1 MMPLE
6 QAQTAILQAIR
17 PVSGAETVALAQAH
31 GRYCAEDLQ
40 AHVDHPGFD
49 NSSMDGYAV
58 NVGDARAHDWVLP
71 VVGVSS
77 CGDAPQTLAPGTAMR
92 IYTGAPMPHGANA
105 VAIQEDV
112 QLQDGRA
119 RIPRTLEAGENLR
132 CRGEDFRAGEV
143 LYGAGRKLRATDI
156 ALLATAGAER
166 LRVYRRPR
174 VLVASTGNELV
185 IPGHALAPGQ
195 IYESNG
201 LTLAVHLRAA
211 GAEVTD
217 AGIVRDDVEA
227 LRALL
232 ARGKDYDFVITTG
245 GASVGE
251 RDLVKQVF
259 AEFGTLQLW
268 KVRIKPGKPLAF
280 GHIGER
286 THFFALPGNPVSTLV
301 TYKLFI
307 EPALAVWHHGE
318 PQQWLLAATAVN
330 SFRRQPGRTEFL
342 RARLHAE
349 QGRLKAEALH
359 GQGSHMV
366 GPLRDTNGFIRV
378 EAESAGFAAGEL
390 VNVLPLGSW

>member
-6 QAQTAILQAIR
+6 EAQAAVLQAIR
-17 PVSGAETVALAQAH
+17 RVRETEVVELAQAR
-31 GRYCAEDLQ
+31 GRYCAEPLL
-40 AHVDHPGFD
+40 ARVDHPAFD

-58 NVGDARAHDWVLP
+58 NAADARAAGFELP
-71 VVGVSS
+71 VTGLSS
-77 CGDAPQTLAPGTAMR
+77 CGDAPQTLATGSAMR
-92 IYTGAPMPHGANA
+92 IFTGAPMPRGADA

-112 QLQDGRA
+112 QRQAGRA
-119 RIPRTLEAGENLR
+119 RFPETLQAGQHVR
-132 CRGEDFRAGEV
+132 YRGEDFRAGDM
-143 LYGAGRKLRATDI
+143 LYGPGRQLRGADL
-156 ALLATAGAER
+156 ALLATAGLAR
-166 LRVYRRPR
+166 VTVYRRPR

-185 IPGHALAPGQ
+185 TLGHTLAPGQ

-201 LTLAVHLRAA
+201 LALAVQLRAS
-211 GAEVTD
+211 GADVTD
-217 AGIVRDDVEA
+217 AGVVRDDADA
-227 LRALL
+227 LRAVL
-232 ARGKDYDFVITTG
+232 AKGKGYDFIVTTG
-245 GASVGE
+245 GASVGD

-307 EPALAVWHHGE
+307 EPALTAWHHGTPE
-318 PQQWLLAATAVN
+318 QWLLGAIAVN
-330 SFRRQPGRTEFL
+330 AFRREPGRTEFL
-342 RARLHAE
+342 RARLFP
-349 QGRLKAEALH
+349 QDGRLMAQALH

-378 EAESAGFAAGEL
+378 EADSDGFAAGAS
-390 VNVLPLGSW
+390 VNVLLLDR